1 MSTEKNTEELII
13 EAAKKIFIKKGL
25 AGARMQDIADEA
37 GINKAML
44 HYYFRSKD
52 RLFEIIF
59 TEAINKVLTSLNSI
73 LATPMPFPEKI
84 KAIVENYLTAL
95 MANPQLPLFVLNE
108 ITQNPEMFVQKLKE
122 KVGFPNVNAFLMEIA
137 VAGEQGIIRK
147 ISPLQLI
154 MNIISMSV
162 FPFVAKPLF
171 QAVTEI
177 DDVQF
182 RMVMEE
188 RKRSLAT
195 FILDALR
202 P

>member
-25 AGARMQDIADEA
+25 AGTRMQDIADEA